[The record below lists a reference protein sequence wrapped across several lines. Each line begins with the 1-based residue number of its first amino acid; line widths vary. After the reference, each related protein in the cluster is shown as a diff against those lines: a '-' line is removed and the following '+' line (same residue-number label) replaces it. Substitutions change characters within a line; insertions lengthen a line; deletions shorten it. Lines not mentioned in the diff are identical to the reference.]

1 MALDLPHLDWI
12 LELEFFHCTSKRKK
26 KNFAKDLANE
36 GTGFNSHRS
45 SSLKI

>member
-1 MALDLPHLDWI
+1 LN
-12 LELEFFHCTSKRKK
+12 FFIAPQSGK
-26 KNFAKDLANE
+26 KNFAKDLVNE